1 MTHEAAPPGVT
12 HLHNDTV
19 PEIGGDTYWA
29 SGYTAY
35 DHLSPQFR
43 KIVDGLSA
51 VYRSAHTYPNPD
63 DPEGPRIPIE
73 RVHPLV
79 SERTCFPFF
88 FFLSAHV
95 SKSVVEVCCCLSE
108 LLT

>member
-19 PEIGGDTYWA
+19 PETGGDTYWA

-79 SERTCFPFF
+79 SERASETCLLFSFFPTF
-88 FFLSAHV
+88 S
-95 SKSVVEVCCCLSE
+95 SWW
-108 LLT
+108 